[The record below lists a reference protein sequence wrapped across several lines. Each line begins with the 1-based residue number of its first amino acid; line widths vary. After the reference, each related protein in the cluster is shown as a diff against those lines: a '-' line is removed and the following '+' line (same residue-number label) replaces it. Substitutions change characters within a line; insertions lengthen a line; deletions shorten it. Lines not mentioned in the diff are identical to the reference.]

1 MKGSVVKR
9 GDKIVE
15 IERAD
20 LDRIERIEEKIRD
33 LQFKLESAKAKA
45 VAISR
50 DVSELK
56 ALRAASL
63 AGMDESESERDKTG
77 RLGEVVGRYGG
88 EVDPK
93 RTLERHRF
101 EPGKDIK

>member
-33 LQFKLESAKAKA
+33 FQFKLESAKAKA

-50 DVSELK
+50 DVSEVE
-56 ALRAASL
+56 AF